1 MPVSWKHILVNN
13 RAYTLKAV
21 LRKKKSGNVLTSSI
35 SLHFH
40 EKALVSWNTQVH
52 REAVSHY
59 EIVHIVSGPHEE
71 DMLLGPYAEVQIRLY
86 RAQTCQA
93 PEVRIAALQK

>member
-1 MPVSWKHILVNN
+1 M
-13 RAYTLKAV
+13 
-21 LRKKKSGNVLTSSI
+21 
-35 SLHFH
+35 
-40 EKALVSWNTQVH
+40 H

-86 RAQTCQA
+86 RAQTCQV